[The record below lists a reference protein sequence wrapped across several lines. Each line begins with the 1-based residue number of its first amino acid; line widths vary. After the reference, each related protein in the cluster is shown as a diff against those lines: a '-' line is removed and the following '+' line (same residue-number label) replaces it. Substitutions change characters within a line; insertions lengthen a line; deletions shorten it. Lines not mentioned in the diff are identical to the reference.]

1 MKPAVLV
8 VDDEPAIAESLRLI
22 LEREGYF
29 VETAQSTAEAATRMD
44 GRDFSVA
51 LVDLVLPDGDG
62 LGLLRVLKSRDA
74 DIEVIIMTGHG
85 SISKAVEATKEGAF
99 YFVTKPFDSAEMLTL
114 LGKALERR
122 RLLAETSDLKRQL
135 AEQMGYG
142 EMLGGSPT
150 MRRVFELLD
159 SVSASDANV
168 FIVGESGTGKE
179 LAANAVHAKSPRA
192 EGPLVKINCA
202 ALPKDLIESE
212 LFGHV
217 KGAFTGATSEKPGLL
232 EEAHKGSLLLDEIS
246 EMPPDLQAKLL
257 RVLEDRSVR
266 RLGGTRA
273 VLRQCGPAH
282 TTDDQTVHIDDRV
295 LFGGDLFETR
305 MFPILPYFP
314 PFDSHFDGRRWIDTL
329 DRLIATPPDIV
340 VPGDGAVAGESARVV
355 LRHLAAAGWSE
366 PLDSASSLDDL
377 PAAARDYVE
386 FVSTRLDVPIELV
399 GVGAARVRVLA

>member
-1 MKPAVLV
+1 MKPGVLV

-29 VETAQSTAEAATRMD
+29 VETALSTADAAARLD

-62 LGLLRVLKSRDA
+62 LGLLRMLKSRDA

-159 SVSASDANV
+159 SVAASDANV

-192 EGPLVKINCA
+192 QGPLIKINCA
-202 ALPKDLIESE
+202 ALRSE
-212 LFGHV
+212 
-217 KGAFTGATSEKPGLL
+217 ER
-232 EEAHKGSLLLDEIS
+232 
-246 EMPPDLQAKLL
+246 
-257 RVLEDRSVR
+257 RVGKECRSR
-266 RLGGTRA
+266 WS
-273 VLRQCGPAH
+273 
-282 TTDDQTVHIDDRV
+282 
-295 LFGGDLFETR
+295 
-305 MFPILPYFP
+305 PY
-314 PFDSHFDGRRWIDTL
+314 H
-329 DRLIATPPDIV
+329 
-340 VPGDGAVAGESARVV
+340 
-355 LRHLAAAGWSE
+355 
-366 PLDSASSLDDL
+366 
-377 PAAARDYVE
+377 
-386 FVSTRLDVPIELV
+386 
-399 GVGAARVRVLA
+399 